1 MCAVLVHACTQHAL
15 VLPSLPQRTTANS
28 SWLLANIC
36 RQGKAA
42 VSHKM
47 TGSTWL
53 ATIVVVQM
61 GGGSVNPSYQVGG
74 ANPFHQVG
82 RASLPHR
89 TCSTFCWTIW
99 FITFREVSRWL
110 SPWRPG
116 CAILGL
122 TSTQN
127 TCRSFGK
134 HMFCDRGG
142 ATSHHAPQ
150 YKQAASTR
158 PQCTASNAVGLCRHQ

>member
-1 MCAVLVHACTQHAL
+1 MLVHACTQHAL

-158 PQCTASNAVGLCRHQ
+158 PQCTASNAAGLCRHQ